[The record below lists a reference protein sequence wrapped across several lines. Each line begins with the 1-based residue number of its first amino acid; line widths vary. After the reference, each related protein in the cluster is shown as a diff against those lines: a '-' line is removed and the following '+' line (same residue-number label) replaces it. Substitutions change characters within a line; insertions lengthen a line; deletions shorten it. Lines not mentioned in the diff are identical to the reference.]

1 MESEEKKQHAH
12 DHADA
17 QDSGKNRNEN
27 KNEKTKWQSMR
38 AHLLCGKT
46 WLRILFIILFVVL
59 QYLARIVAATVIVL
73 QTFFVLFTGERNKPI
88 AEFAASLALYI
99 YQLVQYICY
108 LNGDKP
114 FPFQA
119 WPQAK
124 QFEEA
129 VTGEL
134 VDGESV
140 NLGEDKNEDTPHN
153 KTDLQK

>member
-12 DHADA
+12 GRADDA
-17 QDSGKNRNEN
+17 QNSGKNGSE
-27 KNEKTKWQSMR
+27 NEKTKWQSVR
-38 AHLLCGKT
+38 AYLLCGKT

-108 LNGDKP
+108 LDDDKP

-124 QFEEA
+124 QFEEE

-134 VDGESV
+134 VDGESI
-140 NLGEDKNEDTPHN
+140 NLEDDKDEDAAQN
-153 KTDLQK
+153 KMDLQK